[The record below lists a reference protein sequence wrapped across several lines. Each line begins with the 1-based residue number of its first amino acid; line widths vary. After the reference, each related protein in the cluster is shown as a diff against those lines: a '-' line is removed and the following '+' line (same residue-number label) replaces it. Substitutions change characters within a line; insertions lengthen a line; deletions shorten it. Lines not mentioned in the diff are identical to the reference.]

1 MTAVLC
7 IILFSY
13 LFLPIVSS
21 NVVNVTENDNPSWL
35 KMGYTEKDFSMSVV
49 VSDGT
54 MTVGTQTGEAT
65 EMILFACDTG
75 MLMYTDNGFRLIYQ
89 SAGNT
94 VIRDSDA
101 TGVAVSSSNKTVTV
115 IMGGMTY
122 SMQMNWA
129 YYPNEEGGY
138 AYFPTDSYNFKQGD
152 PVAVYGDFAGI
163 YAYNDMMSQGIG
175 LDFKADV
182 SEKHLNNMRWGKL
195 AEGETAVDITTITG
209 TAESETE
216 STVTNIVT
224 GHTFTAMSV
233 MNAGNS
239 TTYTDGN
246 WQYILDGT
254 DAIITAYTGAG
265 VDTLTI
271 PATVGGYSVKQ
282 VGNGTAVLS
291 NYVYNLVF
299 SNGIE
304 SIGDYAF
311 QNSDI
316 YDSISFPS
324 SLKSIGDY
332 AFAGCECEG
341 SLNMGGTQLVTIG
354 EHAFDQCDKF
364 NGTLTLPSLLTT
376 IGDYAFQSC
385 WRLTGALIIPA
396 SVTSIG
402 NHAFGICQGFTSLTL
417 NTWVQT
423 IGESAFENCDSMTGT
438 LTIPASV
445 TSIGDY
451 AFGDCDFDK
460 VIFNSQSPNVGSHA
474 FEFDPYGEKD
484 TIVTVVNN
492 SVLDLSNPNY
502 GLHNA
507 VFEVNG
513 WQYKIIWELSGGE
526 YTSKYAIVIHH
537 DPFTNVSVTI
547 PSSVASGTVTYDVK
561 QVGDGES
568 AIATISNC
576 TLTIPNSI
584 ERINDNAFMNTG
596 LTGTLTLPD
605 SVTAIGNSAFSGC
618 SGLAGT
624 LTLLSTVTEIG
635 SEAFKGCSDLINLV
649 ILSNPT
655 VGTDAF
661 ANTGIKQVLNLG
673 TTEFTKTSYGLNAD
687 EVRTDIQADGCIAIS
702 HEVQEKT
709 DIVSTLMKIL
719 PLLILMVILVLI
731 ARPLFGMDEDDDDES
746 GSGSDDYEY
755 Y

>member
-1 MTAVLC
+1 MTSVLC

-13 LFLPIVSS
+13 LFMPIVAS
-21 NVVNVTENDNPSWL
+21 NVVVEIDNQNPSWVR
-35 KMGYTEKDFSMSVV
+35 MAYTEEDFSFSAV

-54 MTVGTQTGEAT
+54 MTIGTQTGEVT
-65 EMILFACDTG
+65 DMIVFACDSG
-75 MLMYTDNGFRLIYQ
+75 MLMYDDGFKLIYQ

-94 VIRDSDA
+94 VVRESDA
-101 TGVAVSSSNKTVTV
+101 TAIAVSCTNKTVTV
-115 IMGGMTY
+115 IMGGVTY
-122 SMQMNWA
+122 SIPMTWA
-129 YYPNEEGGY
+129 YYPHAEGVY
-138 AYFPTDSYNFKQGD
+138 SYFSTDSYNFKQGD
-152 PVAVYGDFAGI
+152 PVAVFGDFAGVI
-163 YAYNDMMSQGIG
+163 AYNTMLSQNIG
-175 LDFKADV
+175 LDFKATV
-182 SEKHLNNMRWGKL
+182 QGKHLNNMHWAKL
-195 AEGETAVDITTITG
+195 SEGESATDIGTVTG
-209 TAESETE
+209 TSDKTDTADASNTE
-216 STVTNIVT
+216 SAPVSNVVTEYAYT
-224 GHTFTAMSV
+224 PMSV
-233 MNAGNS
+233 MNAGPS
-239 TTYTDGN
+239 TVNTDGD
-246 WQYILDGT
+246 WQYVLDGT
-254 DAIITAYTGAG
+254 DAIITKYTGAG

-271 PATVGGYSVKQ
+271 PATVGGYTVKQ

-291 NYVYNLVF
+291 NYVFNLVI

-311 QNSDI
+311 QDSDI
-316 YDSISFPS
+316 YNSISFPS

-332 AFAGCECEG
+332 AFEGCEYNG
-341 SLNMGGTQLVTIG
+341 SLNIGSTQLVTIG
-354 EHAFDQCDKF
+354 EHAFDQCD
-364 NGTLTLPSLLTT
+364 NLSGTLTLPTTLTT

-385 WRLTGALIIPA
+385 WMLTGALIIPA

-417 NTWVQT
+417 NSGVQT

-502 GLHNA
+502 GLHDA

-513 WQYKIIWELSGGE
+513 WQYKIIWELSGGV
-526 YTSKYAIVIHH
+526 YTSKYAIVTHH
-537 DPFTNVSVTI
+537 DTFTNVSITI
-547 PSSVASGTVTYDVK
+547 PSSVVSGTVTYDVK
-561 QVGDGES
+561 QIGDGES

-576 TLTIPNSI
+576 KLTIPNSI
-584 ERINDNAFMNTG
+584 ERINANAFKNTG
-596 LTGTLTLPD
+596 LTGTLTIP
-605 SVTAIGNSAFSGC
+605 
-618 SGLAGT
+618 
-624 LTLLSTVTEIG
+624 STVTEIG
-635 SEAFKGCSDLINLV
+635 TNAFDGCANLSSLV
-649 ILSNPT
+649 VLSNST
-655 VGTDAF
+655 ISNSAF
-661 ANTGIKQVLNLG
+661 ANTGIKEVLNLG

-687 EVRTDIQADGCIAIS
+687 EVRTDIQADGCIAII
-702 HEVQEKT
+702 HDVQEKK
-709 DIVSTLMKIL
+709 DIVSTLMKVLPIL
-719 PLLILMVILVLI
+719 IFMVILVLI
-731 ARPLFGMDEDDDDES
+731 ARPLFGMDTDDDES